1 MQKRWIRA
9 FREPSTFHVKQLV
22 GMLDLRVRPGEY
34 EALAPCL
41 LEETIMRGRRRGR
54 NRPSPAGPSSDVSAS
69 SSGSGEQGSVK
80 LAEVEDSAGGKQEP
94 SAAAVPSKIEEP
106 SVASSADS
114 PIDSS
119 KVEAADSPAPISEV
133 SNAASNSV
141 PTEPESVKA
150 TVEVETTVDAPDS
163 TPIESVDE
171 TDPLAVADSPGS
183 DEVVVE
189 ESIADQLVRATAK
202 KNAGSA
208 TAPTVRQAQAASG
221 NPLPRVLAVA
231 NQKGG
236 VGKTTTSVN
245 LGAAL
250 AELGFRVLVI
260 DLDPQGN
267 ATTGLGIDARNF
279 ELSMYDVLMRDC
291 SLEDCVEPTSMKNLF
306 VAPATIAL
314 AGAEIELVPAFSRE
328 LKLKRAI
335 ESVIDDFD
343 YVLIDCP
350 PSLGLITVNALAAAS
365 EVLVPI
371 QCEYYALEGL
381 SQLMRNVHLVASN
394 LNPRLDIS
402 TIVLTMY
409 DARTKLSDQVAT
421 EVREHF
427 GNKVCRIV
435 IPRTVRLS
443 EAPSFG
449 QPITAFDPASR
460 GAIAYRELAKEVSG
474 GTS

>member
-1 MQKRWIRA
+1 MVEESPDTEQA
-9 FREPSTFHVKQLV
+9 DVDAHPEPAPAAGT
-22 GMLDLRVRPGEY
+22 GE
-34 EALAPCL
+34 ASHADDSD
-41 LEETIMRGRRRGR
+41 
-54 NRPSPAGPSSDVSAS
+54 SPA
-69 SSGSGEQGSVK
+69 SGSEPGP
-80 LAEVEDSAGGKQEP
+80 AGND
-94 SAAAVPSKIEEP
+94 ADAVVIEEP
-106 SVASSADS
+106 GGGGADAVVAEDTSTTSATEVAEPVS
-114 PIDSS
+114 TT
-119 KVEAADSPAPISEV
+119 VEPGEPAAESTSTPPPPAPARED
-133 SNAASNSV
+133 V
-141 PTEPESVKA
+141 P
-150 TVEVETTVDAPDS
+150 AP
-163 TPIESVDE
+163 
-171 TDPLAVADSPGS
+171 ASPGR
-183 DEVVVE
+183 E
-189 ESIADQLVRATAK
+189 
-202 KNAGSA
+202 
-208 TAPTVRQAQAASG
+208 AQAASG

-350 PSLGLITVNALAAAS
+350 PSLGLITVNALAAAT

-409 DARTKLSDQVAT
+409 DARTKLADQVAT
-421 EVREHF
+421 EVRDHF
-427 GNKVCRIV
+427 GSKVCRIV

>member
-1 MQKRWIRA
+1 MPTDSGGIPEMSAVTVQTPTPFKETISDVATAHAELDNVLPPTRA
-9 FREPSTFHVKQLV
+9 SAWPTAESIDASSQEVTPPPRVFDQEEP
-22 GMLDLRVRPGEY
+22 GPAY
-34 EALAPCL
+34 EAASRIDLPAQVEAPVV
-41 LEETIMRGRRRGR
+41 EPEP
-54 NRPSPAGPSSDVSAS
+54 PSP
-69 SSGSGEQGSVK
+69 
-80 LAEVEDSAGGKQEP
+80 L
-94 SAAAVPSKIEEP
+94 
-106 SVASSADS
+106 DS
-114 PIDSS
+114 PSPDPEPPAGDEVPEPVSGGAQEVS
-119 KVEAADSPAPISEV
+119 DSP
-133 SNAASNSV
+133 
-141 PTEPESVKA
+141 
-150 TVEVETTVDAPDS
+150 VEVET
-163 TPIESVDE
+163 
-171 TDPLAVADSPGS
+171 DPA
-183 DEVVVE
+183 
-189 ESIADQLVRATAK
+189 
-202 KNAGSA
+202 
-208 TAPTVRQAQAASG
+208 RQVQSASG
-221 NPLPRVLAVA
+221 NSLPRVMAVA

-279 ELSMYDVLMRDC
+279 EISMYDVLMRDA

-328 LKLKRAI
+328 LKLKKSI

-350 PSLGLITVNALAAAS
+350 PSLGLITVNALAAAN

-381 SQLMRNVHLVASN
+381 SQLMRNVHMVASN
-394 LNPRLDIS
+394 LNPTLDIS

-409 DARTKLSDQVAT
+409 DARTKLADQVAN
-421 EVREHF
+421 EVRLHF
-427 GNKVCRIV
+427 GPKVCRNV

-474 GTS
+474 GAS

>member
-1 MQKRWIRA
+1 MK
-9 FREPSTFHVKQLV
+9 
-22 GMLDLRVRPGEY
+22 
-34 EALAPCL
+34 
-41 LEETIMRGRRRGR
+41 ET
-54 NRPSPAGPSSDVSAS
+54 
-69 SSGSGEQGSVK
+69 
-80 LAEVEDSAGGKQEP
+80 
-94 SAAAVPSKIEEP
+94 
-106 SVASSADS
+106 
-114 PIDSS
+114 
-119 KVEAADSPAPISEV
+119 ISEV
-133 SNAASNSV
+133 ATAHAELDNVLPPSSGKI
-141 PTEPESVKA
+141 PEAPVKA
-150 TVEVETTVDAPDS
+150 APSDRVSDTPVAPVVETPQPKKEPVVETVVAPPPVE
-163 TPIESVDE
+163 TPAPVEIPHAPTPDPATEAEAEVPAEAPAAPVIDPPPPAISETE
-171 TDPLAVADSPGS
+171 TDSP
-183 DEVVVE
+183 E
-189 ESIADQLVRATAK
+189 
-202 KNAGSA
+202 
-208 TAPTVRQAQAASG
+208 RQAQAASG

-250 AELGFRVLVI
+250 AEIGFRVLVI

-279 ELSMYDVLMRDC
+279 EISMYDVLMRDS

-328 LKLKRAI
+328 LKLKKSI
-335 ESVIDDFD
+335 ESIIDDFD

-350 PSLGLITVNALAAAS
+350 PSLGLITVNALAAAD

-394 LNPRLDIS
+394 LNPKLDIS

-409 DARTKLSDQVAT
+409 DARTKLSDQVAN
-421 EVREHF
+421 EVRLHF
-427 GNKVCRIV
+427 GTKVCRNV